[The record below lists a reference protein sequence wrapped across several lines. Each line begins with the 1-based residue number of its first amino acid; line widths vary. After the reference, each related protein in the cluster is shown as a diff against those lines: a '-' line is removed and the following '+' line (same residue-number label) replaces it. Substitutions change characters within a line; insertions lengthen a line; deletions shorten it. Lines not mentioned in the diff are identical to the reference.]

1 MKILILRA
9 EYGKIKEK
17 TISEGDFDKI
27 LKEVIIKTL
36 DLWDPNKSDLIVV
49 RHSQEVSIKLP
60 IKKEQY
66 DLYSQ
71 FNLKRKGDYASF
83 DVPLHLISFENQ
95 WIDNNIV
102 DLRIFVVSPYIDD
115 YVSEKIEELAIN
127 ITSPEGAKEDE
138 VEGEPE
144 EE

>member
-1 MKILILRA
+1 LKVLILRA
-9 EYGKIKEK
+9 EYGEIKEK
-17 TISEGDFDKI
+17 MISEGDLNKI
-27 LKEVIIKTL
+27 LKEVIIRTL

-49 RHSQEVSIKLP
+49 RHSQEITIKLP

-71 FNLKRKGDYASF
+71 FNLRRKGDYASF
-83 DVPLHLISFENQ
+83 DVPLYLVSFENR

-102 DLRIFVVSPYIDD
+102 DSRVFVVSPYIDD

-127 ITSPEGAKEDE
+127 ITSPESEK
-138 VEGEPE
+138 EGEE
-144 EE
+144 EELEE